1 MRNWTSLFL
10 VVICLLAPTLA
21 LTSTHALAQ
30 DASRLSLLEIDLWPE
45 YDRPTVLV
53 IYRITLA
60 SDTILPVNLTLNIP
74 ASAGAPSAVAAKQ
87 LDGTL
92 VNIVYQQQSSGDW
105 ATLKFTATMPEIQVE
120 YYDPGLVKQGEARH
134 FAFSW
139 PGGYQVDSLAVQ
151 VQQPVDGSNMRITPS
166 LGNGSLGNE
175 GLTYYSAQVGTLS
188 TNQTFDLTLDY
199 QKTSD
204 ILSINSIQVQPSQTL
219 GPNTAGRKTLNIPT
233 IVLASLGVA
242 LIAGGAIWYFLSGRK
257 DLQPSRRRF
266 RSLQSEAPEDAAGG
280 VIYCHQCGNRASSGD
295 SFCRVCGTRLRAE

>member
-1 MRNWTSLFL
+1 MRKWTSLFL
-10 VVICLLAPTLA
+10 VVICLLFPTLA
-21 LTSTHALAQ
+21 LASTRALAQ

-53 IYRITLA
+53 IFRITLA
-60 SDTILPVNLTLNIP
+60 SDTTLPVELTLKIP

-87 LDGTL
+87 LDDTL
-92 VNIVYQQQSSGDW
+92 VNIVYTQQSTGDW
-105 ATLKFTATMPEIQVE
+105 TTIKFTATMPEIQVE
-120 YYDPGLVKQGEARH
+120 YYDPGLVKQSVARH

-151 VQQPVDGSNMRITPS
+151 VQQPVDSSNMRIAPS
-166 LGNGSLGNE
+166 LGNGSLAND

-188 TNQTFDLTLDY
+188 SNQTFDLTLDY

-204 ILSINSIQVQPSQTL
+204 KLSINSIQVQPSQPL

-233 IVLASLGVA
+233 IILASLGVA

-257 DLQPSRRRF
+257 DMKPSRRR
-266 RSLQSEAPEDAAGG
+266 SHPLQSEASEDTAGG
-280 VIYCHQCGNRASSGD
+280 VIYCHQCGNRASPGD
-295 SFCRVCGTRLRAE
+295 SFCRVCGTQLRAE

>member
-1 MRNWTSLFL
+1 MRKWTSLFL
-10 VVICLLAPTLA
+10 AVICLLAPTLA
-21 LTSTHALAQ
+21 LTSTRALAQ

-60 SDTILPVNLTLNIP
+60 SDTTLPVNLTLKIP
-74 ASAGAPSAVAAKQ
+74 ASAGAPFAVAARQ
-87 LDGTL
+87 LDGIL
-92 VNIVYQQQSSGDW
+92 VNIVYEQQSSGDW
-105 ATLKFTATMPEIQVE
+105 ATIKFTATMPEIRVE

-139 PGGYQVDSLAVQ
+139 PGGFQVDSLAVQ
-151 VQQPVDGSNMRITPS
+151 VQQPVDSSNMRINPS

-175 GLTYYSAQVGTLS
+175 GLTYYSAQVGPLS
-188 TNQTFDLTLDY
+188 TNQTFDLALDY

-204 ILSINSIQVQPSQTL
+204 ILTFNSIQVKPSQPL

-233 IVLASLGVA
+233 IILASLGVA

-257 DLQPSRRRF
+257 DMRPSRRRF
-266 RSLQSEAPEDAAGG
+266 RSLQSESPEDAAGG